1 MKRWQGALAPL
12 PLGSRL
18 GKENLEARKLQ
29 DPPAPGTPN
38 MTGREEEER
47 QR

>member
-29 DPPAPGTPN
+29 DPPTPGTPN
-38 MTGREEEER
+38 MTEREEEEK